1 MSSLEAHLWYALAW
15 LSFGVAHSLLARDV
29 AKTRLRPLLGA
40 YYRLTYNIVAVFHLG
55 LVWVIGWV
63 VFAGQDRFGLPPW
76 TEASLWALN
85 IAGWLLLF
93 FGLTGYDLG
102 RMAGTRQI
110 RNHRR
115 GIEEPEDEPLRRD
128 GLHRYVRHPL
138 YSAGFLILW
147 GRTFGEFELATALWG
162 SLYLVVGAAFEER
175 GLLRLYG
182 ADYAD
187 YRRRVPAFI
196 PWKGRALR

>member
-1 MSSLEAHLWYALAW
+1 MPSIEAHLWHALAW
-15 LSFGVAHSLLARDV
+15 LSFGFGHSLLARDAV
-29 AKTRLRPLLGA
+29 KARLRPLLGA
-40 YYRLTYNIVAVFHLG
+40 FYRLTYNSVSVLHLG
-55 LVWVIGWV
+55 LVWAVGWLM
-63 VFAGQDRFGLPPW
+63 FSGHGRFDLPPW
-76 TEASLWALN
+76 IEAALWALN
-85 IAGWLLLF
+85 VAGWLLLF
-93 FGLTGYDLG
+93 IGLAGYDLG

-110 RNHRR
+110 RNHLR

-128 GLHRYVRHPL
+128 GLHRYIRHPL

-147 GRTFGEFELATALWG
+147 GRTLGEFELATAIWG
-162 SLYLVVGAAFEER
+162 SLYLLVGAAFEER

-182 ADYAD
+182 MDYAD